1 MILTGDINLLGVEDP
16 AVPFRWI
23 AATLK
28 AADVVFSNLECCL
41 YAPAQSRVMMR
52 DDQSGYE
59 GLYAAPAA
67 GEALRLS
74 GIHAI
79 GNANNQNY
87 GTDAILASNE
97 NLDRLGIPHAG
108 TGQNQT
114 VARAPVVIERKGIRF
129 GFLQRTSQY
138 WPNNHEA
145 GEFFPGVAAM
155 KAYTAYQPP
164 YYKDN
169 KIPPNRP
176 GAPAKIVTWTD
187 REYLAAFQ
195 QEIAALKKQADIVVS
210 SHHWGY
216 GEDILD
222 YQVEIAHAAIDAG
235 ADVVMGH
242 GPHYALAVEIYKG
255 KPVYYGLGSFC
266 FIKSNK
272 KQHRDW
278 VGMIARLGVE
288 KSGIVE
294 AGYSLVRQNPDTEVV
309 LRTADQEA
317 AEIARLQAASE
328 RFGTVMRPE
337 GDTVHV
343 SAAGAYPSLRE
354 IAGGRA

>member
-1 MILTGDINLLGVEDP
+1 MPATMILTGDINLLGVEDP
-16 AVPFRWI
+16 AVPFRRI
-23 AATLK
+23 ADTLRS
-28 AADVVFSNLECCL
+28 ADIVFSNLECCL

-59 GLYAAPAA
+59 GFYAPPGA
-67 GEALRLS
+67 GEALRLG

-87 GTDAILASNE
+87 GTEAILASNA
-97 NLDRLGIPHAG
+97 NLDRLGVLHAG
-108 TGQNQT
+108 TGENQKA
-114 VARAPVVIERKGIRF
+114 ARAPVVIERKGIRF

-145 GEFFPGVAAM
+145 GEFFPGVAVL

-187 REYLAAFQ
+187 RDYLVAFKQ
-195 QEIAALKKQADIVVS
+195 DIAALKAQSDVVVS

-222 YQVEIAHAAIDAG
+222 YQTEIAHAAIDAG

-242 GPHYALAVEIYKG
+242 GPHYALAVESYMG
-255 KPVYYGLGSFC
+255 KPVFYGLGSFC

-272 KQHRDW
+272 KQHRGW
-278 VGMIARLGVE
+278 VGMIARLDVE
-288 KSGIVE
+288 KNGIAR

-309 LRTADQEA
+309 LRTAEQEA
-317 AEIARLQAASE
+317 DGIARLQALSE
-328 RFGTVMRPE
+328 KFGTVMQPA
-337 GDTVHV
+337 GDKVLV
-343 SAAGAYPSLRE
+343 SAKAKAGQPA
-354 IAGGRA
+354 